1 MPSRCLVRR
10 AASLTSAA
18 IKWSA
23 TPPPPPRRSCR
34 QPTHRTL
41 PLSSNRT
48 AAASR
53 RSPVFCSASRAS
65 FPLAAAAPRPLP
77 PPFAVYFFLLIIF
90 HMAEYLLT
98 AAFRPDTLSFDN
110 FLLNHS
116 TAYQACVLMAWTEY
130 WLEFSFF
137 SSMGRGWG
145 ALNSLGLLICLV
157 GLVSRSLGMA
167 TASTNFSH
175 KIEERKRD
183 EHRLVTHGIYAHLRH
198 PAYFGFFWW
207 SVGTQI
213 LLCNPICVIG
223 YAGAT
228 WHFFYDRIPHEEA
241 LLIQFFGEQYRSY
254 MKDTVIGIPF
264 IEYAV
269 SDGRRRESV
278 AAVFCC
284 FCDC

>member
-1 MPSRCLVRR
+1 MERDAATASTPLMPAQNALVPYREFEPNGRGLAALTGFLLGLACL
-10 AASLTSAA
+10 
-18 IKWSA
+18 
-23 TPPPPPRRSCR
+23 
-34 QPTHRTL
+34 L
-41 PLSSNRT
+41 PLGLLL
-48 AAASR
+48 
-53 RSPVFCSASRAS
+53 
-65 FPLAAAAPRPLP
+65 LAPATS
-77 PPFAVYFFLLIIF
+77 PFAVYFFLLIIF

-241 LLIQFFGEQYRSY
+241 LLIQFFGEQYRAY

-269 SDGRRRESV
+269 KRWPP
-278 AAVFCC
+278 
-284 FCDC
+284 